1 MSCWVVKYFLLYR
14 FDLCVGICCIRK
26 RKIVALIKEGT
37 MKNEKISKKFV
48 IAMTTAIVVLLLSA
62 VVQLLLCVLIV

>member
-1 MSCWVVKYFLLYR
+1 M
-14 FDLCVGICCIRK
+14 
-26 RKIVALIKEGT
+26 IKEGT